1 MCHNMQPTRVT
12 PICKM
17 LLLKRPLNIPKR
29 LKYTLPDLPYDYNAL
44 EPVISA
50 DIMHLHHAK
59 HHATYVANLNNAL
72 EQLHDADAAKDAS
85 RVAQLSQAI
94 KFNAG
99 GHANH
104 SMFWQNLCPVKAARG
119 QPHGKLLELI
129 NRDFGSFTAFQ
140 AAFGQQAIGIQ
151 GSGWAWLSVDSKA
164 GTLAITSTQNQDTV
178 PTGHVPLLGLDVW
191 EHAYYL
197 QYKNARA
204 DYVKA
209 IWQIINWED
218 VCDRLATA
226 APIK

>member
-1 MCHNMQPTRVT
+1 MVLIGRSFVINSLSR
-12 PICKM
+12 
-17 LLLKRPLNIPKR
+17 R

-59 HHATYVANLNNAL
+59 HHAAYVNNLNLAM
-72 EQLHDADAAKDAS
+72 EQLHEADGKKDS
-85 RVAQLSQAI
+85 QKISTLSQTI

-104 SMFWQNLCPVKAARG
+104 SIFWQNLCPVKKARG
-119 QPHGKLLELI
+119 EPHGRLMELI
-129 NRDFGSFTAFQ
+129 TRDFGSFADFQ
-140 AAFGQQAIGIQ
+140 SIFSQQAIAIQ
-151 GSGWAWLSVDSKA
+151 GSGWAWLTCDTKTGKLDISC
-164 GTLAITSTQNQDTV
+164 TQNQDPVANDRV
-178 PTGHVPLLGLDVW
+178 PTLGVDVW

-209 IWQIINWED
+209 IWQIVNWDD
-218 VCDRLATA
+218 VAERL
-226 APIK
+226 IVK